1 MLDGYRILVVG
12 ASTGIGR
19 AVGIQSA
26 QAGAAVAFAARRT
39 ELLEEAVNAAGGSSF
54 AVACDVR
61 REEQCAGAVEE
72 AVERFGGLDAV
83 VYAAGKSPLVRFAD
97 ADGDTWRDVMET
109 NVVGAA
115 LVSRAA
121 LPHLEASSGRLLLL
135 GSSGIVRPLPGLIA
149 YTTSKAAVHQFAR
162 SLRNENPWLRVTNFV
177 VGPTITEF
185 SAGWD
190 PDLAGTLHSR
200 WAAEGYMSSS
210 PPMTAEAMADQVIRV
225 LGSGARIDE
234 VHVMPDQSPA
244 GREGSTVVPNPFSA
258 STIGPGPTADGGER
272 P

>member
-39 ELLEEAVNAAGGSSF
+39 ELLEDAVDAAGGSSF

-190 PDLAGTLHSR
+190 PDLAGPSPLGRRGLH
-200 WAAEGYMSSS
+200 
-210 PPMTAEAMADQVIRV
+210 VV
-225 LGSGARIDE
+225 LTTHDRRGHGRPGRPGAGQRRTDRRGPRDAGP
-234 VHVMPDQSPA
+234 VA
-244 GREGSTVVPNPFSA
+244 GRS
-258 STIGPGPTADGGER
+258 
-272 P
+272 